1 MKRTITFL
9 ALAASLVL
17 AVSTARVL
25 AGDGCC
31 PVADKAGC
39 KDAAKAGCPMADKN
53 CGEKVTVTG
62 DMVCGK
68 CKLQITDKCQTV
80 VQVQKDGQTVNY
92 FLADNETAKV
102 NHAEICSG
110 QSKKV
115 TAIGCV
121 VEKDG
126 KQILTA
132 CKIEPATE

>member
-53 CGEKVTVTG
+53 CGQKITVTG

-68 CKLQITDKCQTV
+68 CKLHISDACQNI
-80 VQVQKDGQTVNY
+80 VQVEKDGQTVNY
-92 FLADNETAKV
+92 YLTDNETAKAS
-102 NHAEICSG
+102 HGDICSG
-110 QSKKV
+110 SSKKV
-115 TAIGCV
+115 TATGAV
-121 VEKDG
+121 EEKDG

-132 CKIEPATE
+132 CKIEPAS